1 MNAKEWSALFAF
13 LLLIMACSTAEKRAR
28 RELDK
33 LGIEFSEKEF
43 FESIVKGEKSIVN
56 IFMEAGMSPNSKQ
69 GRITALMEASRR
81 GKTHREIA
89 AALIQ
94 AGAEINTQDP
104 YGVTPLLFA
113 AISGSPET
121 IRMLL
126 KSGANVKAKDV
137 DGRTALIETLTTEN
151 DLPPETI
158 EELIQAGSEVN
169 VRIYG
174 GLTPLMIAAAG
185 NSRILQAI
193 IRAGADL
200 NATDDQGATA
210 LRWATDSP
218 ENYKIL
224 KDAGAKE

>member
-1 MNAKEWSALFAF
+1 MNT
-13 LLLIMACSTAEKRAR
+13 MACSSTEKRAR
-28 RELDK
+28 QELDK
-33 LGIEFSEKEF
+33 LRIKDSEKGF
-43 FESIVKGEKSIVN
+43 FEAIVKGEKSVVDL
-56 IFMEAGMSPNSKQ
+56 FLEAGMSPNAKQ
-69 GRITALMEASRR
+69 RGITALMEASRR

-94 AGAEINTQDP
+94 AGAEINAQDP

-113 AISGSPET
+113 AISGSLET

-185 NSRILQAI
+185 NSRILKAL

-210 LRWATDSP
+210 LRWAKDSR

>member
-1 MNAKEWSALFAF
+1 MNTRF
-13 LLLIMACSTAEKRAR
+13 TNTEKRAGQ
-28 RELDK
+28 ELDK
-33 LGIEFSEKEF
+33 LGIEDSEKEF
-43 FESIVKGEKSIVN
+43 FKAIVKGEESIVSL
-56 IFMEAGMSPNSKQ
+56 FLVAGMSPNTKQ
-69 GRITALMEASRR
+69 GGITALMEASRR
-81 GKTHREIA
+81 GKTHHEVA

-94 AGAEINTQDP
+94 AGAEIDVQDP

-126 KSGANVKAKDV
+126 RSGANVKAKDV
-137 DGRTALIETLTTEN
+137 GGRTALIEALTTEN

-158 EELIQAGSEVN
+158 EELIRAGSEVN

-174 GLTPLMIAAAG
+174 GLTPLMIAASG
-185 NSRILQAI
+185 NSRILRAI

-210 LRWATDSP
+210 LRWAKDSP

>member
-1 MNAKEWSALFAF
+1 MKYRITALISV
-13 LLLIMACSTAEKRAR
+13 LLLLLACSSTGRKE
-28 RELDK
+28 RETLVSR
-33 LGIEFSEKEF
+33 GVEFSQENFINSVVRGQAE
-43 FESIVKGEKSIVN
+43 IVKL
-56 IFMEAGMSPNSKQ
+56 FLEAGMSPNAKQ
-69 GRITALMEASRR
+69 GGITALMETSRR
-81 GKTHREIA
+81 GKTHSEIA
-89 AALIQ
+89 AALIR
-94 AGAEINTQDP
+94 AGAEINVQDP
-104 YGVTPLLFA
+104 YGVTPLSFA
-113 AISGSPET
+113 AMSGSPET

-151 DLPPETI
+151 NLPPETI

-185 NSRILQAI
+185 NSRILKAL

-210 LRWATDSP
+210 LRWAKDSP
-218 ENYKIL
+218 ENSKIL

>member
-1 MNAKEWSALFAF
+1 MKYRITALIPV
-13 LLLIMACSTAEKRAR
+13 LLLLLACSSPGGKE
-28 RELDK
+28 RETLVSR
-33 LGIEFSEKEF
+33 GVEFSQENF
-43 FESIVKGEKSIVN
+43 FNSVVRGQTEIVKL
-56 IFMEAGMSPNSKQ
+56 FLEAGMSPNAKQ
-69 GRITALMEASRR
+69 GGITALMEASRR

-94 AGAEINTQDP
+94 AGAEINAQDP
-104 YGVTPLLFA
+104 YGVTPLSFA
-113 AISGSPET
+113 AISGSLET
-121 IRMLL
+121 IQRLL

-185 NSRILQAI
+185 NSRILKAL

-200 NATDDQGATA
+200 NAVDDQGATA
-210 LRWATDSP
+210 LRWAKDSP

>member
-1 MNAKEWSALFAF
+1 MKAKRWPALFAV
-13 LLLIMACSTAEKRAR
+13 LLILLACSGKEERAR
-28 RELDK
+28 QELDK
-33 LGIEFSEKEF
+33 LGIEDSEKGF
-43 FESIVKGEKSIVN
+43 FEAVVKGEGSIVSL
-56 IFMEAGMSPNSKQ
+56 FLKAGMSPNAKQ
-69 GRITALMEASRR
+69 GGITVLMEASRR
-81 GKTHREIA
+81 GKTHQEVA
-89 AALIQ
+89 AALIR
-94 AGAEINTQDP
+94 AGADINVQDP

-137 DGRTALIETLTTEN
+137 DGRTALIESLTTEN

-174 GLTPLMIAAAG
+174 GLTPIMLAADG
-185 NSRILQAI
+185 NPGILQSL

-200 NATDDQGATA
+200 NARDDQGATA
-210 LRWATDSP
+210 LRRAKDSP

>member
-1 MNAKEWSALFAF
+1 
-13 LLLIMACSTAEKRAR
+13 
-28 RELDK
+28 
-33 LGIEFSEKEF
+33 
-43 FESIVKGEKSIVN
+43 
-56 IFMEAGMSPNSKQ
+56 MSPNAKQ
-69 GRITALMEASRR
+69 GGITALMEASRR

-94 AGAEINTQDP
+94 AGAEINAQDP
-104 YGVTPLLFA
+104 YGVTPLSFA
-113 AISGSPET
+113 AISGSLET
-121 IRMLL
+121 IQRLL

-185 NSRILQAI
+185 NSRILKAL

-200 NATDDQGATA
+200 NAVDDQGATA
-210 LRWATDSP
+210 LRWAKDSP

-224 KDAGAKE
+224 KDAGARE

>member
-1 MNAKEWSALFAF
+1 
-13 LLLIMACSTAEKRAR
+13 
-28 RELDK
+28 
-33 LGIEFSEKEF
+33 
-43 FESIVKGEKSIVN
+43 
-56 IFMEAGMSPNSKQ
+56 
-69 GRITALMEASRR
+69 MEASRR
-81 GKTHREIA
+81 GKTCREIA

-94 AGAEINTQDP
+94 AGAEINAQDP

-151 DLPPETI
+151 ELPPETI

-185 NSRILQAI
+185 NLRILQAI

-200 NATDDQGATA
+200 NATDDRGATA
-210 LRWATDSP
+210 LRWAKDSP

>member
-1 MNAKEWSALFAF
+1 MKYRITALISV
-13 LLLIMACSTAEKRAR
+13 LLLLLACSSPGGKE
-28 RELDK
+28 RETLVSR
-33 LGIEFSEKEF
+33 GVEFSQENF
-43 FESIVKGEKSIVN
+43 FNSVVRGQTEIVKL
-56 IFMEAGMSPNSKQ
+56 FLAAGMSPNAKQ
-69 GRITALMEASRR
+69 GGITALMEASRR
-81 GKTHREIA
+81 GKTHSEIA

-94 AGAEINTQDP
+94 AGAEINAQDP
-104 YGVTPLLFA
+104 YGVTPLSFA
-113 AISGSPET
+113 AISGSLET
-121 IRMLL
+121 IQRLL

-185 NSRILQAI
+185 NTRILKAL

-200 NATDDQGATA
+200 NAVDDQGATA
-210 LRWATDSP
+210 LRWAKDSP

>member
-1 MNAKEWSALFAF
+1 
-13 LLLIMACSTAEKRAR
+13 
-28 RELDK
+28 
-33 LGIEFSEKEF
+33 
-43 FESIVKGEKSIVN
+43 
-56 IFMEAGMSPNSKQ
+56 
-69 GRITALMEASRR
+69 
-81 GKTHREIA
+81 
-89 AALIQ
+89 
-94 AGAEINTQDP
+94 
-104 YGVTPLLFA
+104 VTPLSFA
-113 AISGSPET
+113 AISGSLET
-121 IRMLL
+121 IQRLL

-185 NSRILQAI
+185 NTRILKAL

-200 NATDDQGATA
+200 NAVDDQGATA
-210 LRWATDSP
+210 LRWAKDSP

>member
-1 MNAKEWSALFAF
+1 MKYRITALISVLLLLFA
-13 LLLIMACSTAEKRAR
+13 CSSPGSKEKETLVSR
-28 RELDK
+28 
-33 LGIEFSEKEF
+33 GVEFSQESF
-43 FESIVKGEKSIVN
+43 FNSVVRGQTEIVKL
-56 IFMEAGMSPNSKQ
+56 FLEAGMSPNAKQ
-69 GRITALMEASRR
+69 GGITALMEASRR
-81 GKTHREIA
+81 GKTHHEIA
-89 AALIQ
+89 AALIK
-94 AGAEINTQDP
+94 AGAEIDAQDP

-121 IRMLL
+121 MRMLL

-210 LRWATDSP
+210 LRWAKDSP

>member
-1 MNAKEWSALFAF
+1 MNTRFTNKEQ
-13 LLLIMACSTAEKRAR
+13 RAGQ
-28 RELDK
+28 ELDN
-33 LGIEFSEKEF
+33 LGIEDSEKGF
-43 FESIVKGEKSIVN
+43 FEAIVKGEKSVVDL
-56 IFMEAGMSPNSKQ
+56 FLAAGMSPNAKQ
-69 GRITALMEASRR
+69 AGVTALMEASRR
-81 GKTHREIA
+81 GKTHHEIA

-94 AGAEINTQDP
+94 AGAEIDARDP

-126 KSGANVKAKDV
+126 KSGANVKARDV

-174 GLTPLMIAAAG
+174 GLTPLMIAATG
-185 NSRILQAI
+185 NSRILRAI

-200 NATDDQGATA
+200 DATDDQGATA
-210 LRWATDSP
+210 LRWAMDSP

>member
-1 MNAKEWSALFAF
+1 MNTRF
-13 LLLIMACSTAEKRAR
+13 TNTEKRAGQ
-28 RELDK
+28 ELDK
-33 LGIEFSEKEF
+33 LGIEDSEKEF
-43 FESIVKGEKSIVN
+43 FKAIVKEEESIVSL
-56 IFMEAGMSPNSKQ
+56 FLEAGMSPNAKQ
-69 GRITALMEASRR
+69 GGITALMEASRR
-81 GKTHREIA
+81 GKTHREVA
-89 AALIQ
+89 AALIR
-94 AGAEINTQDP
+94 AGAEINVQDP
-104 YGVTPLLFA
+104 CGVTPLLFA

-126 KSGANVKAKDV
+126 KSGANVEAKDV

-210 LRWATDSP
+210 LRWAKDSP

>member
-1 MNAKEWSALFAF
+1 MKYRITALISVLLLLFA
-13 LLLIMACSTAEKRAR
+13 CSSPGSKEKETLVSR
-28 RELDK
+28 
-33 LGIEFSEKEF
+33 GVEFSQESF
-43 FESIVKGEKSIVN
+43 FNSVVRGQTEIVKL
-56 IFMEAGMSPNSKQ
+56 FLEAGMSPNAKQ
-69 GRITALMEASRR
+69 GGITALMEASRR
-81 GKTHREIA
+81 GKTHHEIA
-89 AALIQ
+89 AALIK
-94 AGAEINTQDP
+94 AGAEIDAQDP

-121 IRMLL
+121 MRMLL

-185 NSRILQAI
+185 NSRILQAL

-200 NATDDQGATA
+200 NAVDDREATA
-210 LRWATDSP
+210 LRWAKDSP

>member
-1 MNAKEWSALFAF
+1 
-13 LLLIMACSTAEKRAR
+13 
-28 RELDK
+28 
-33 LGIEFSEKEF
+33 
-43 FESIVKGEKSIVN
+43 
-56 IFMEAGMSPNSKQ
+56 
-69 GRITALMEASRR
+69 MEASRR
-81 GKTHREIA
+81 EKTHREVA
-89 AALIQ
+89 VALIR
-94 AGAEINTQDP
+94 AGAEINVQDP

-113 AISGSPET
+113 AISGSPEA

-126 KSGANVKAKDV
+126 KSGADVKAKEV

-193 IRAGADL
+193 IQAGADL

-210 LRWATDSP
+210 LRWAKDFP

-224 KDAGAKE
+224 NDAGAKE

>member
-1 MNAKEWSALFAF
+1 MNTRF
-13 LLLIMACSTAEKRAR
+13 TNTEKRAGQ
-28 RELDK
+28 ELDK
-33 LGIEFSEKEF
+33 LGIEDSEKEF
-43 FESIVKGEKSIVN
+43 FKAIVKEEESIVSL
-56 IFMEAGMSPNSKQ
+56 FLEAGMSPNAKQ
-69 GRITALMEASRR
+69 GGITALMEASRR
-81 GKTHREIA
+81 GKTHREVA
-89 AALIQ
+89 AALIR
-94 AGAEINTQDP
+94 AGAEIDAQDP

-126 KSGANVKAKDV
+126 KSGANVEAKDV

-210 LRWATDSP
+210 LRWAKDSP

>member
-1 MNAKEWSALFAF
+1 MSMELSKMSQ
-13 LLLIMACSTAEKRAR
+13 R
-28 RELDK
+28 R
-33 LGIEFSEKEF
+33 GINRQSVPGSGHVPE
-43 FESIVKGEKSIVN
+43 GETR
-56 IFMEAGMSPNSKQ
+56 G
-69 GRITALMEASRR
+69 ITALMEASRR
-81 GKTHREIA
+81 EKTHREVA
-89 AALIQ
+89 VALIR
-94 AGAEINTQDP
+94 AGAEINVQDP

-113 AISGSPET
+113 AISGSPEA

-126 KSGANVKAKDV
+126 KSGADVKAKEV

-193 IRAGADL
+193 IQAGADL

-210 LRWATDSP
+210 LRWAKDFP

-224 KDAGAKE
+224 NDAGAKE

>member
-1 MNAKEWSALFAF
+1 MKYRITALIPV
-13 LLLIMACSTAEKRAR
+13 LLLLLACSSPGGKE
-28 RELDK
+28 RETLVSR
-33 LGIEFSEKEF
+33 GVEFSQENF
-43 FESIVKGEKSIVN
+43 FNSVVRGQTEIVKL
-56 IFMEAGMSPNSKQ
+56 FLAAGMSPNAKQ
-69 GRITALMEASRR
+69 GGITALMEASRR

-94 AGAEINTQDP
+94 AGAEINAQDP
-104 YGVTPLLFA
+104 YGVTPLSFA
-113 AISGSPET
+113 AISGSLET
-121 IRMLL
+121 IQRLL

-185 NSRILQAI
+185 NTRILKAL

-200 NATDDQGATA
+200 NAVDDQGATA
-210 LRWATDSP
+210 LRWAKDSP

>member
-1 MNAKEWSALFAF
+1 MNTRF
-13 LLLIMACSTAEKRAR
+13 TNTEKRAGQ
-28 RELDK
+28 ELDK
-33 LGIEFSEKEF
+33 LGIEKSEKIF
-43 FESIVKGEKSIVN
+43 FEAIVKGEKSVVDL
-56 IFMEAGMSPNSKQ
+56 FLAAGMSPNAKQ
-69 GRITALMEASRR
+69 ARITALMEASRR
-81 GKTHREIA
+81 GKTHREVA
-89 AALIQ
+89 AALIR
-94 AGAEINTQDP
+94 AGAEINVQDP
-104 YGVTPLLFA
+104 YGVTPLMFA

-126 KSGANVKAKDV
+126 KSGADVKAKDV

-185 NSRILQAI
+185 NSRILQAL

-200 NATDDQGATA
+200 NAVDDQGATA
-210 LRWATDSP
+210 LRWAKDSP

>member
-1 MNAKEWSALFAF
+1 VKYRITALISV
-13 LLLIMACSTAEKRAR
+13 LLLLLACSSTGRKE
-28 RELDK
+28 RETLVSR
-33 LGIEFSEKEF
+33 GVEFSQENFINSVVRGQAE
-43 FESIVKGEKSIVN
+43 IVKL
-56 IFMEAGMSPNSKQ
+56 FLEAGMSPNAKQ
-69 GRITALMEASRR
+69 GGITALMETSRR
-81 GKTHREIA
+81 GKTHSEIA
-89 AALIQ
+89 AALIR
-94 AGAEINTQDP
+94 AGAEINVQDP
-104 YGVTPLLFA
+104 YGVTPLSFA
-113 AISGSPET
+113 AMSGSPET

-151 DLPPETI
+151 NLPPETI

-185 NSRILQAI
+185 NSRILKAL

-210 LRWATDSP
+210 LRWAKDSP
-218 ENYKIL
+218 ENSKIL

>member
-1 MNAKEWSALFAF
+1 VKYRITALISVLLLLFA
-13 LLLIMACSTAEKRAR
+13 CSSPGSKEKETLVSR
-28 RELDK
+28 
-33 LGIEFSEKEF
+33 GVEFSQESF
-43 FESIVKGEKSIVN
+43 FNSVVRGQTEIVKL
-56 IFMEAGMSPNSKQ
+56 FLEAGMSPNAKQ
-69 GRITALMEASRR
+69 GGITALMEASRR
-81 GKTHREIA
+81 GKTHHEIA
-89 AALIQ
+89 AALIK
-94 AGAEINTQDP
+94 AGAEIDAQDP

-121 IRMLL
+121 MRMLL

-210 LRWATDSP
+210 LRWAKDSP

>member
-1 MNAKEWSALFAF
+1 MNSRFAN
-13 LLLIMACSTAEKRAR
+13 TEKRAGQ
-28 RELDK
+28 ELDK
-33 LGIEFSEKEF
+33 RGIVDSEKEF
-43 FESIVKGEKSIVN
+43 FKAIVKGEESIVSL
-56 IFMEAGMSPNSKQ
+56 FLEAGMSPNAKQ
-69 GRITALMEASRR
+69 GGITALMEASRW
-81 GKTHREIA
+81 GKTHREVA
-89 AALIQ
+89 AALIR
-94 AGAEINTQDP
+94 AGAEINVQDP

-126 KSGANVKAKDV
+126 KSGADVKAKDV

-185 NSRILQAI
+185 NSRILQAL

-210 LRWATDSP
+210 LRWAKDSP
-218 ENYKIL
+218 ENYKIF

>member
-1 MNAKEWSALFAF
+1 MALISVLLLLFA
-13 LLLIMACSTAEKRAR
+13 CSPPGRKE
-28 RELDK
+28 RETLVSRDV
-33 LGIEFSEKEF
+33 EFSPESF
-43 FESIVKGEKSIVN
+43 FSSVVRGQTEIVKSFLKE
-56 IFMEAGMSPNSKQ
+56 GMSPNVKQ
-69 GRITALMEASRR
+69 GGITALMEASRR
-81 GKTHREIA
+81 GKTHHEIA

-94 AGAEINTQDP
+94 AGAGIDAQDP

-126 KSGANVKAKDV
+126 KSGADVKAKDV

-174 GLTPLMIAAAG
+174 GLTPLMIAATG
-185 NSRILQAI
+185 NSRILRAI
-193 IRAGADL
+193 SRAGADV

-210 LRWATDSP
+210 LRWAKDSP

>member
-1 MNAKEWSALFAF
+1 VKYGITALIFVLLF
-13 LLLIMACSTAEKRAR
+13 LLACSSPGRKE
-28 RELDK
+28 RETLVSK
-33 LGIEFSEKEF
+33 GVEFSQESF
-43 FESIVKGEKSIVN
+43 FNSVVRGQTEIVKL
-56 IFMEAGMSPNSKQ
+56 FLEAGMSPNAKQ
-69 GRITALMEASRR
+69 GGITALMEASRR
-81 GKTHREIA
+81 GKTHHEIA

-94 AGAEINTQDP
+94 AGAEINVQDP

-126 KSGANVKAKDV
+126 KSGANVKAKDS

-185 NSRILQAI
+185 NSRILQALI
-193 IRAGADL
+193 LAGADL
-200 NATDDQGATA
+200 NATDDQGATV
-210 LRWATDSP
+210 LRWAKDSP

>member
-1 MNAKEWSALFAF
+1 MNIRF
-13 LLLIMACSTAEKRAR
+13 TNTEKRAGQ
-28 RELDK
+28 ELDK
-33 LGIEFSEKEF
+33 LGIEDSEKEF
-43 FESIVKGEKSIVN
+43 FKAIVKGEVSIVSL
-56 IFMEAGMSPNSKQ
+56 FLEAGMSPNAKQ
-69 GRITALMEASRR
+69 GGITALMEASRR
-81 GKTHREIA
+81 GKTHHEVA
-89 AALIQ
+89 AALIR
-94 AGAEINTQDP
+94 AGAEINVQDP

-158 EELIQAGSEVN
+158 EELIEAGSEVN
-169 VRIYG
+169 VRICG

-185 NSRILQAI
+185 NSRILRAI

-200 NATDDQGATA
+200 NATDDRGETA
-210 LRWATDSP
+210 LRWAKDSP

>member
-1 MNAKEWSALFAF
+1 
-13 LLLIMACSTAEKRAR
+13 
-28 RELDK
+28 LDK
-33 LGIEFSEKEF
+33 LGIEDSEKGF
-43 FESIVKGEKSIVN
+43 FEAIVKGEKSVVSL
-56 IFMEAGMSPNSKQ
+56 FLAAGMSPNVKQ
-69 GRITALMEASRR
+69 GGITALMEASRR
-81 GKTHREIA
+81 GKTHSEIA

-94 AGAEINTQDP
+94 AGAEINAQDP

-126 KSGANVKAKDV
+126 KSGADVKAKDV

-158 EELIQAGSEVN
+158 EELIQAGAEVN

-185 NSRILQAI
+185 NSRILKAL

-200 NATDDQGATA
+200 NAEDDQGATA
-210 LRWATDSP
+210 LRWAKDSR